1 MFNSKYKKE
10 AIENFNKHMEIYT
23 EKRNE
28 TIRASERLHN
38 IRMSSFKLIK
48 NAESYIES
56 VSNKPEELI
65 EFVEMISINRRIF
78 QDNIEK
84 LENLNNE
91 SSKKYSGLDEEKIY
105 ESEMYGARVAG
116 AGVAAGI
123 GVATLGPSAAMAI
136 ATTFGTASTGVAIS
150 GLSGA
155 AATNAALAWLGGGAL
170 AAGGGGMA
178 AGNTLLALAGP
189 IGWII
194 GGGTLLGGGLIT
206 NSKNKKYAEETEEKT
221 IELKKIINGLSKICK
236 KVNDMCELTE
246 ELKLNLMFNLGVN
259 TGYDC
264 LDYNEMNNGQKNNY
278 KNLTISTMDL
288 SEKIIEKVDYD
299 PEKY

>member
-1 MFNSKYKKE
+1 
-10 AIENFNKHMEIYT
+10 
-23 EKRNE
+23 
-28 TIRASERLHN
+28 
-38 IRMSSFKLIK
+38 
-48 NAESYIES
+48 
-56 VSNKPEELI
+56 
-65 EFVEMISINRRIF
+65 
-78 QDNIEK
+78 
-84 LENLNNE
+84 
-91 SSKKYSGLDEEKIY
+91 
-105 ESEMYGARVAG
+105 
-116 AGVAAGI
+116 
-123 GVATLGPSAAMAI
+123 
-136 ATTFGTASTGVAIS
+136 
-150 GLSGA
+150 
-155 AATNAALAWLGGGAL
+155 
-170 AAGGGGMA
+170 MA

-288 SEKIIEKVDYD
+288 SEKIMKKVLTI
-299 PEKY
+299 KINKFSK